1 MEILGVFESF
11 IAILQNELESTRV
24 NDGCRKHTTTIK
36 SAQQNR
42 PTERKVLP
50 ERKRAY
56 DRSTRVPKSQ
66 RESASRGVDES
77 NHNSKMMHKSK

>member
-36 SAQQNR
+36 GAHQNR

-50 ERKRAY
+50 ERKRVH
-56 DRSTRVPKSQ
+56 DRWTRSKSQ
-66 RESASRGVDES
+66 RECASRGVDES

>member
-36 SAQQNR
+36 GAQQNR

-50 ERKRAY
+50 ERKRAH

-66 RESASRGVDES
+66 RECASRGVDES